1 LLAATTANR
10 GSCQAECNHASQALD
25 EFKTAFNELSAAVE
39 KYNVN
44 LKDTKNKNWA
54 KNVESC
60 RLKVKAALDKATD
73 KLNRLQAALE
83 QFKIDSVKSAK
94 ADKDGVMKPDADAQR
109 QISSVEFALGVAKET
124 LNDAISITTIF

>member
-1 LLAATTANR
+1 MLLR
-10 GSCQAECNHASQALD
+10 QALD

-83 QFKIDSVKSAK
+83 QFKIDAVKSAK
-94 ADKDGVMKPDADAQR
+94 PDKDGVSKPDADAQR
-109 QISSVEFALGVAKET
+109 QIASVEFALRIARET
-124 LNDAISITTIF
+124 LTEAIQITTVM

>member
-1 LLAATTANR
+1 ML
-10 GSCQAECNHASQALD
+10 SQALD
-25 EFKTAFNELSAAVE
+25 EFKTAFNELSVAVE

-60 RLKVKAALDKATD
+60 RIKVKAALDKATD

-94 ADKDGVMKPDADAQR
+94 TDKDGVIKPDADAQR
-109 QISSVEFALGVAKET
+109 QISSVEFALGIAKET
-124 LNDAISITTIF
+124 LKEAISITTVF